1 MTDHAEHAFSLG
13 DGGPFQTIARRLH
26 LLRPSGTVHA
36 AWLVGIAWLPLVLA
50 SAVRV
55 AIGHGVDP
63 LLHDISVHTR
73 LLVALPLLVGAERM
87 LDQTSRGAL
96 HQLYESNMVDHDALN
111 ALVDR
116 AHRLRELFAIE
127 AIFAV
132 LAFGFGELVIW
143 GRAGTGLVHGGTA
156 TVWSFAR
163 IWYGLV
169 GLPIVVF
176 LMARWFWRWIVW
188 TYVLVRLSRLSI
200 ATIGTHPDR
209 AAGLESL
216 SWPLMAFCAYLL
228 ALSSILSGAWG
239 TQLLDGRMTVP
250 GLVPT
255 LCLFVGLAYVVGC
268 APLLVFTGKLFRA
281 HRRALVE
288 YTPLAHDYVS
298 QLQHKWIDGQP
309 SEPLLGSPDFQ
320 SWHDIE
326 SAFENLAKF
335 RPFVFGV
342 APLRNMLFA
351 SLLPLLPLLATTL
364 SVEDVL
370 RRIGGLLLG
379 T

>member
-1 MTDHAEHAFSLG
+1 MTDQAEHVFALG
-13 DGGPFQTIARRLH
+13 DGGPFHAVARRLH
-26 LLRPSGTVHA
+26 LLRPTGTLHA
-36 AWLVGIAWLPLVLA
+36 AWLVAIAWLPLALA

-55 AIGHGVDP
+55 AIGRGVDP

-73 LLVALPLLVGAERM
+73 LLVALPLLVGAERI

-116 AHRLRELFAIE
+116 AHRLRELVAIE
-127 AIFAV
+127 AILAV
-132 LAFGFGELVIW
+132 AAVGFGELVIW
-143 GRAGTGLVHGGTA
+143 GRFGAGLVHGGTEMI
-156 TVWSFAR
+156 WSFGR
-163 IWYGLV
+163 VWYGLV
-169 GLPIVVF
+169 GLPLVVF

-188 TYVLVRLSRLSI
+188 THVLVRLSRLSI

-216 SWPLMAFCAYLL
+216 SWPLMAFCVYLL

-255 LCLFVGLAYVVGC
+255 LCLFVALAYVVGC

-288 YTPLAHDYVS
+288 YTPLAHDYVFK
-298 QLQHKWIDGQP
+298 LQQKWIRRS
-309 SEPLLGSPDFQ
+309 SERTAARKSGFSV
-320 SWHDIE
+320 
-326 SAFENLAKF
+326 LA
-335 RPFVFGV
+335 
-342 APLRNMLFA
+342 
-351 SLLPLLPLLATTL
+351 
-364 SVEDVL
+364 
-370 RRIGGLLLG
+370 
-379 T
+379 